1 MSGTNEINANFRHA
15 RLVLAREKDHPAG
28 DDDEGYDL
36 LLPLDQEGRINAR
49 EWKENQSGRRVRHFR
64 AGQDDRIGRLRR
76 KPGGQ
81 WYFDYADGA
90 PSGET
95 VFRLSE
101 ERFVAG
107 EYISIRRAGV
117 MHTYRVAFVDTP

>member
-1 MSGTNEINANFRHA
+1 MSETNELNTNFRHA
-15 RLVLAREKDHPAG
+15 RLVLAREKGHPAG

-36 LLPLDQEGRINAR
+36 LLPLDIDGRIDAR
-49 EWKENQSGRRVRHFR
+49 EWKENKSGCRVRHFR
-64 AGQDDRIGRLRR
+64 AGRDDRIGRLRR

-81 WYFDYADGA
+81 WYFEYADGEINN
-90 PSGET
+90 ET

-117 MHTYRVAFVDTP
+117 MHTYRVAFVEKP